1 MEHALRCNEIKCRVE
16 LRERALVTTCSHIF
30 CVDCVSRSGFNGS
43 APEHRRCPACQSP
56 LPRPDDAV
64 ITNLNP
70 SEDYKTSVLSGL
82 SPEAIMECAG
92 RALSF
97 WSYQM
102 TQDLT
107 WESHRCKVLT
117 SRYSELST
125 SLDNIIS
132 DANAQLTNLQNKLAS
147 MALDHD
153 SLNRKNEELVQAY
166 KEKNRKLL
174 QTQELYDKLKRR
186 AMLGHIQDA
195 ASDAVDTTLQG
206 GSSYAAQQ
214 AAQAERG
221 AYEHQFATPLRPTH
235 GARNC
240 VRDWQGHLFPR
251 CGPERTAPVYQLS
264 VRRHIKALDLSIANE
279 DQEGSE
285 PSQTCD
291 RASLSILL
299 GRQGDLNFRPPAPF
313 PAGLPDPLRCQP
325 PFPARKRRASRSRRR
340 RAGFTK
346 EEKAILQHQL
356 PAIAEEAHGDHG
368 PVYELDASSQE
379 SVSSIVSVYELDA
392 SIQGSLSSIDP
403 VYELEDTSSD
413 NASEAS
419 LPSIVVSD
427 YEPIIET
434 NRQLK
439 QENQQMCAF
448 LQEIITRDII
458 VKEQLD
464 RARGE
469 CKAASAAL
477 NLLWELVKS
486 NFDGSEHVATPA
498 QIVEFLST
506 RDIHDIPRLL
516 QSGMKA

>member
-1 MEHALRCNEIKCRVE
+1 M
-16 LRERALVTTCSHIF
+16 F
-30 CVDCVSRSGFNGS
+30 PFNNIPTVL
-43 APEHRRCPACQSP
+43 AWVYPLISP
-56 LPRPDDAV
+56 LPP
-64 ITNLNP
+64 
-70 SEDYKTSVLSGL
+70 
-82 SPEAIMECAG
+82 
-92 RALSF
+92 
-97 WSYQM
+97 
-102 TQDLT
+102 
-107 WESHRCKVLT
+107 
-117 SRYSELST
+117 
-125 SLDNIIS
+125 
-132 DANAQLTNLQNKLAS
+132 
-147 MALDHD
+147 
-153 SLNRKNEELVQAY
+153 
-166 KEKNRKLL
+166 
-174 QTQELYDKLKRR
+174 KLKRKR
-186 AMLGHIQDA
+186 AI
-195 ASDAVDTTLQG
+195 SDLR
-206 GSSYAAQQ
+206 SCIAQHP
-214 AAQAERG
+214 AR
-221 AYEHQFATPLRPTH
+221 ATRRSELP
-235 GARNC
+235 
-240 VRDWQGHLFPR
+240 
-251 CGPERTAPVYQLS
+251 PV
-264 VRRHIKALDLSIANE
+264 
-279 DQEGSE
+279 SE
-285 PSQTCD
+285 PSGNP
-291 RASLSILL
+291 ILTIPSKSS
-299 GRQGDLNFRPPAPF
+299 RPAPF

-346 EEKAILQHQL
+346 EEKAMLQHQL
-356 PAIAEEAHGDHG
+356 PVIAEEAHGDHG

-379 SVSSIVSVYELDA
+379 SVSSIVSVFELDA

-413 NASEAS
+413 NVSEAS

-506 RDIHDIPRLL
+506 REIHDIPRLL